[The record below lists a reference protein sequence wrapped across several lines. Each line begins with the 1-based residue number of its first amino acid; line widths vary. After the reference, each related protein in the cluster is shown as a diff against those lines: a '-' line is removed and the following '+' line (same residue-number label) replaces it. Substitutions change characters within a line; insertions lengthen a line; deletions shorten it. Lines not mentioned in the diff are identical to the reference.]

1 MRRFSGSLSDSPA
14 GRINKSRIQSHG
26 GIFPH
31 SPARPSGNLLYGHCP
46 GRGRQTPRNP
56 PSLCVFCAG
65 VFAFQS
71 KREEATASS
80 LFLHSNRFCLLWIYT
95 LSTMPTQRYSI
106 SILVPPPE
114 KKGRVTPIT
123 GRRERFMPRLMTTCQ
138 AMAANT
144 PAQI

>member
-1 MRRFSGSLSDSPA
+1 MRRFSGALSDNPA
-14 GRINKSRIQSHG
+14 KRINRSSVSPNGYISRQNLRADRKSPFG
-26 GIFPH
+26 AFP
-31 SPARPSGNLLYGHCP
+31 RQ
-46 GRGRQTPRNP
+46 GRQTLGNIS
-56 PSLCVFCAG
+56 SLCAFCAG
-65 VFAFQS
+65 VFLLFDQKG
-71 KREEATASS
+71 KRLLPLPFS
-80 LFLHSNRFCLLWIYT
+80 FYSNRFFLLWIYT

-123 GRRERFMPRLMTTCQ
+123 GRRDRFIPRLMTTCQ